1 MLPCGQEPVYA
12 IEDRGPRPPGPFE
25 ISARTS
31 QRASVHR
38 PEATAPGG
46 SAGAAASLQT
56 EVPWCALPLTVTQP
70 TLLACADW
78 LRESTIPLGPIPRRY
93 DRVVARAGTTIWW
106 LTDQDVIGGPRPLAA
121 VEVPEPLR
129 RAADTILAEQ
139 ARSRLKT
146 EVRRRRHDARGPM
159 QQHGVGR

>member
-12 IEDRGPRPPGPFE
+12 IEDRGPRPPGPSE
-25 ISARTS
+25 ISARTP

-38 PEATAPGG
+38 AEATAPGG
-46 SAGAAASLQT
+46 SAGAAAEPQT
-56 EVPWCALPLTVTQP
+56 EVPWYALPLTVTQP

-78 LRESTIPLGPIPRRY
+78 LRESAIPLGPIPRGRY

-106 LTDQDVIGGPRPLAA
+106 LTDQDVTGGPRPLAA

-129 RAADTILAEQ
+129 RAADAILAEQ

-146 EVRRRRHDARGPM
+146 EVRRRRHGHGPM
-159 QQHGVGR
+159 QHGVGR